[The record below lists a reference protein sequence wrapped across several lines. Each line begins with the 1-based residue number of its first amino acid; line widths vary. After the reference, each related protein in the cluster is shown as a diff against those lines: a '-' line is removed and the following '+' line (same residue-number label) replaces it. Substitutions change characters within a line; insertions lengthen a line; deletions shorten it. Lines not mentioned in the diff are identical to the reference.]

1 MAPLSTQT
9 TKNYLKVCKA
19 YNILNGQN
27 KDSTLTIVKLET
39 ILVCLKNVGENQH
52 IDLTGDTPI
61 FPEQNG
67 TTFTGNRDIKNELTP
82 RGGLGNTTNT
92 TASRE
97 LFGNTTP
104 TQAPTNQA
112 VAAKDPTR
120 STTEQTSARSDIQE
134 EQEYTNAMQN
144 SLLDRT
150 TVTPGNYTNT
160 LGKNATKVIVG
171 PTVVAGTKRRSETSL
186 NHQRPITQHTKNANP
201 SQTRS

>member
-9 TKNYLKVCKA
+9 TKNYLKVCKG

-27 KDSTLTIVKLET
+27 KDGTLTIEKLET
-39 ILVCLKNVGENQH
+39 ILVCLKNVGEHQH

-61 FPEQNG
+61 IPEQNG
-67 TTFTGNRDIKNELTP
+67 TTFNGNLDIKNELTP

-104 TQAPTNQA
+104 AQAPTNQA

-120 STTEQTSARSDIQE
+120 STMEQTSAQSDRQE
-134 EQEYTNAMQN
+134 EQNYNNAMRD
-144 SLLDRT
+144 SILDTT
-150 TVTPGNYTNT
+150 TVTPTNDTSTSGN
-160 LGKNATKVIVG
+160 
-171 PTVVAGTKRRSETSL
+171 KRD
-186 NHQRPITQHTKNANP
+186 
-201 SQTRS
+201 